1 MPHPSQLI
9 VPPSY
14 QGVSRSGSPSGSE
27 RKTGQDI
34 SRPSTPGGSFGESN
48 LDATQAQPIATV
60 QGQEE
65 KKGKAEQMTSSLSQ
79 YSHKDGPK

>member
-1 MPHPSQLI
+1 MPHPGQLT

-14 QGVSRSGSPSGSE
+14 QGNSRSSSPTGSE
-27 RKTGQDI
+27 RTTGQDI
-34 SRPSTPGGSFGESN
+34 NRPRTPGGSFGESSF
-48 LDATQAQPIATV
+48 DATQAEPIATV

-65 KKGKAEQMTSSLSQ
+65 KKGEDEQVTSSRSQ